1 MSIAVNVQ
9 IKVES
14 VLLDGWT
21 MMNVATPKRFTIDEY
36 HQLISLGFLTE
47 GARIELIRGELIQ
60 MTAKGTP
67 HTVCSSILCRQLDR
81 LLGDKVV
88 IRGQDPI
95 TLLNDSEP
103 EPDVVIAR
111 GTDEDYLAHH
121 PYPQDILLVVE
132 ISDSTLTYDQTTKLK
147 LYAEAGI
154 DDYWIVNLN
163 ARQLECYNQPYKNAQ
178 GEFNYLSKQI
188 SLPNQSVAI
197 PGFEDTL
204 LDLSRIFPAS

>member
-1 MSIAVNVQ
+1 
-9 IKVES
+9 
-14 VLLDGWT
+14 
-21 MMNVATPKRFTIDEY
+21 MMNVVTPKRFTIDEY
-36 HQLISLGFLTE
+36 HRLISLGFLTE

-81 LLGDKVV
+81 LLGDRVV

-95 TLLNDSEP
+95 TLPNDSEP
-103 EPDVVIAR
+103 EPDAVIAQ

-121 PYPQDILLVVE
+121 PYAEDILLVIE
-132 ISDSTLTYDQTTKLK
+132 ICDSTLTYDQTTKLK

-154 DDYWIVNLN
+154 LDYWIVNLN
-163 ARQLECYNQPYKNAQ
+163 ACQLERYNQPYENAE
-178 GEFNYLSKQI
+178 GEFSYLSKQI

-197 PGFEDTL
+197 PGFEDAL
-204 LDLSRIFPAS
+204 LDLRRIFPTL

>member
-1 MSIAVNVQ
+1 
-9 IKVES
+9 
-14 VLLDGWT
+14 
-21 MMNVATPKRFTIDEY
+21 MMNVVTPKRFTINEY
-36 HQLISLGFLTE
+36 HRLISLGFFTQSE
-47 GARIELIRGELIQ
+47 RIELIRGELIQ

-67 HTVCSSILCRQLDR
+67 HIVCSSILCRQLDR

-95 TLLNDSEP
+95 TLFNDSEP

-111 GTDEDYLAHH
+111 GRDEDYLAHH
-121 PYPQDILLVVE
+121 PYPQDIVLVIE

-154 DDYWIVNLN
+154 LDYWIVNLN
-163 ARQLECYNQPYKNAQ
+163 ARELERYNQPYENAQ

-188 SLPNQSVAI
+188 SLPNQSAVI

-204 LDLSRIFPAS
+204 LDLSRIFPAL